1 MNKKQEEI
9 WIQKISLEL
18 LEIPQFS
25 YNERLWNPPLN
36 HAKNNEEIN
45 KIKENNT
52 IRRLSQKSAYKRFSQ
67 N

>member
-36 HAKNNEEIN
+36 HANNNEEIN
-45 KIKENNT
+45 KIKERNT
-52 IRRLSQKSAYKRFSQ
+52 KT
-67 N
+67 

>member
-9 WIQKISLEL
+9 WVQKISLEL

-45 KIKENNT
+45 KIKERNT
-52 IRRLSQKSAYKRFSQ
+52 KT
-67 N
+67 